1 MKRHVPV
8 RCTGITEAPQ
18 TPGAQCSSRRAPA
31 TVITKDGDL
40 ERDGRSHGR
49 PSAYRR
55 PADAERQRMV
65 EQHLGLA
72 RHLARRYA
80 DSGEPFDDLVQV
92 ASIGLLKAVD
102 RFDPER
108 GVSFSSYAVPTILGE
123 LRRHFRDR
131 GWAIHV
137 PRDLKE
143 AALRVDRM
151 IRDHVGRPPTPA
163 ELARETGLGLET
175 VLEAL
180 EVAGAHRALSLDA
193 PARAGA
199 DAEEDAPT
207 MADRLGGDDD
217 ELERATA
224 RVTIEQ
230 LSRGLDPRER
240 EILRLRFA
248 EDLTQSEIG
257 ARVGVSQMHVS
268 RLIRT
273 ALMRMRLQS
282 QASPQRAS
290 QPERT
295 AIRDGSRP
303 L

>member
-1 MKRHVPV
+1 
-8 RCTGITEAPQ
+8 
-18 TPGAQCSSRRAPA
+18 
-31 TVITKDGDL
+31 VITKDEDL
-40 ERDGRSHGR
+40 ERGGRGHDC
-49 PSAYRR
+49 PPAYRR
-55 PADAERQRMV
+55 DSAADRQRMV

-80 DSGEPFDDLVQV
+80 DSGEPLDDLVQV

-102 RFDPER
+102 RFDPAR

-131 GWAIHV
+131 GWALHV

-151 IRDHVGRPPTPA
+151 LREHVGGPPTPA
-163 ELARETGLGLET
+163 QLARATGLDVET

-193 PARAGA
+193 PARTGA
-199 DAEEDAPT
+199 DADDEAA
-207 MADRLGGDDD
+207 MVDRLGHEDD
-217 ELERATA
+217 ELERARDRATL
-224 RVTIEQ
+224 EQ
-230 LSRGLDPRER
+230 LSRRLDPRER
-240 EILRLRFA
+240 EILRLRFE

-257 ARVGVSQMHVS
+257 ERVGVSQMHVS

-273 ALMRMRLQS
+273 ALMRMRLES

-290 QPERT
+290 AAGDDASEH
-295 AIRDGSRP
+295 SRP